1 MIFKNRLGSG
11 LGKKGAGIIG
21 ESNAFEWIKIA
32 EKGGTGETF
41 FFCRNKVYPDRP
53 FHIFRD
59 WLLLCISVALY
70 DGFEAPNL

>member
-41 FFCRNKVYPDRP
+41 FSAAIKYVPTGLFTFLEIGYFYV
-53 FHIFRD
+53 FQ
-59 WLLLCISVALY
+59 
-70 DGFEAPNL
+70 